1 MAENEANYLW
11 MPTVG
16 GVLSIVAGA
25 IGLVVSLVMII
36 IGIVTAMAVQSA
48 GPGWGGFPAIVF
60 GFIALWFLV
69 LGVLAVVGGV
79 FSLKRHN
86 WALALT
92 GSIAALFCGG
102 HILAIMA
109 IVFIAISRKEFT
121 S

>member
-1 MAENEANYLW
+1 MAENEANYRW
-11 MPTVG
+11 MPTAG

-25 IGLVVSLVMII
+25 LGLLISLVMII
-36 IGIVTAMAVQSA
+36 VGIVTAMAVQAAAS
-48 GPGWGGFPAIVF
+48 GWGGFPAIVF
-60 GFIALWFLV
+60 GFIALWFLA
-69 LGVLAVVGGV
+69 LGVLAVMGGV
-79 FSLKRHN
+79 FSLKHHN

-92 GSIAALFCGG
+92 GSIAAFFCGG